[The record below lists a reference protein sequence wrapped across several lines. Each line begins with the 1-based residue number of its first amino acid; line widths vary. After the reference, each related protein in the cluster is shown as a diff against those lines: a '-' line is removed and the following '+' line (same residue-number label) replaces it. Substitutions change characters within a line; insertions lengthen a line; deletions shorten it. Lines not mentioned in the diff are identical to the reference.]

1 MLPVVDEGYVALQTW
16 LCGQFRPRAP
26 HARPVLTADPEC
38 LYDVFLSVLVA
49 GGMGFAD
56 HDDSRFHHGLYAF
69 EFMVGDLAVPEAHA
83 AVPEPGEEGGARAF
97 CHAIVDAWL
106 GRMGRRIP
114 FVASINASLQAIALV
129 ADAGV
134 DECVFQLDLPS
145 DYACATANRPW
156 EDGSLPIG
164 ALDQSLVV
172 PGPLFHVRA
181 CAPHERKGL
190 ADSGFAEALVASTQ
204 MGMRVESAGSDAAGV
219 HALLRGP
226 SDRPEALGWA
236 ADAVACALS
245 ARGYAGGVRIWV
257 RREGEAE

>member
-56 HDDSRFHHGLYAF
+56 HDDNRFHHGLYAF

-145 DYACATANRPW
+145 DYASATANRPW